1 MKRKLTLYDNII
13 LFLMYWVIFQDLLL
27 PLVYKYTGM
36 ASVTSVLFY
45 LKDLAMI
52 GLFVAAVFT
61 RRIER
66 RLMSLSLLYL
76 AGFMITFVITMLRDV
91 PMMNALQSGR
101 GMLLM
106 PVFLCIGSAV
116 SNKEA
121 FKDVVIRRYFP
132 VLLVSVLFGIADW
145 ALDKVIGTQELW
157 RTGIGLTRYLTDVKH
172 QGPYMVLGLPGN
184 FYGSYGGDFF
194 SVKRLVGFWAG
205 PLTAAYS
212 LLLPMLFYY
221 FDVHEELKPGIR
233 VSRLP
238 KLIALLLLVVGVYLT
253 RTRAILLL
261 GILMIGMY
269 SVFHFRKNMRITLLG
284 VLGVVAVLSVM
295 DYGAL
300 WRFLYDGSTVGHI
313 ISIIEAIENIK
324 LSIFGNGFA
333 YVGIYGSI
341 GSENTYLSLL
351 GNMGVWGLALFVCIF
366 GRQILRCRAA
376 AKGGNSFDQAV
387 FYTGIAMAAT
397 GMISEQLTA
406 FTTIAPVYILLGTVG
421 SAKERK
427 TI

>member
-1 MKRKLTLYDNII
+1 MKRSLTLYDKAI
-13 LFLMYWVIFQDLLL
+13 LFLMYWVIFQDILL

-36 ASVTSVLFY
+36 VAIASALFY
-45 LKDLAMI
+45 LKDVMMI
-52 GLFVAAVFT
+52 GLFVAAIFT

-66 RLMSLSLLYL
+66 HLMSTSLLYL
-76 AGFMITFVITMLRDV
+76 TGFLITFAITILRNV

-101 GMLLM
+101 GLLLM
-106 PVFLCIGSAV
+106 PVFLCIGSAI
-116 SNKEA
+116 SDKA
-121 FKDVVIRRYFP
+121 TFRDTIIRRYFP

-145 ALDKVIGTQELW
+145 TLDKLIDTKELW
-157 RTGIGLTRYLTDVKH
+157 RTGIGLTRYLEDVKH

-184 FYGSYGGDFF
+184 FYGSYGNDFF

-205 PLTAAYS
+205 PLTAAYN
-212 LLLPMLFYY
+212 LLLPLLFYY
-221 FDVHEELKPGIR
+221 FDLHEELKPGIR

-238 KLIALLLLVVGVYLT
+238 RLFALLLLVVAVYLT

-261 GILMIGMY
+261 GLLMIGVY
-269 SVFHFRKNMRITLLG
+269 SVRHYRKNMRIMLLG
-284 VLGVVAVLSVM
+284 ILGVVAILSVL

-313 ISIIEAIENIK
+313 LSIIEAVENMK
-324 LSIFGNGFA
+324 LSVFGNGFA

-351 GNMGVWGLALFVCIF
+351 GNMGIWGLCLYVFIF
-366 GRQILRCRAA
+366 ARQLVLCGTAGK
-376 AKGGNSFDQAV
+376 KGNTFDQAV
-387 FYTGIAMAAT
+387 FYTGMAMAAS

-406 FTTIAPVYILLGTVG
+406 FTTIAPLYILLGAVG

-427 TI
+427 SL

>member
-1 MKRKLTLYDNII
+1 MKRELTLYDNTI
-13 LFLMYWVIFQDLLL
+13 LFLMYWVIFQDILL

-36 ASVTSVLFY
+36 VSVASVLFY
-45 LKDLAMI
+45 LKDLLMI
-52 GLFVAAVFT
+52 GLFVAAVFS
-61 RRIER
+61 RRIDR

-76 AGFMITFVITMLRDV
+76 AGFVVTFVITMFRDV
-91 PMMNALQSGR
+91 PLMNALQSGR

-106 PVFLCIGSAV
+106 PVFFCIGSAV
-116 SNKEA
+116 SDKEA
-121 FKDVVIRRYFP
+121 FRETVVRRYFP
-132 VLLVSVLFGIADW
+132 VLLASVLFGIADW
-145 ALDKVIGTQELW
+145 ALDKVIGTQEIW
-157 RTGIGLTRYLTDVKH
+157 RSGVGLTRYLVDVKH
-172 QGPYMVLGLPGN
+172 QEPYMVQGLPGN
-184 FYGSYGGDFF
+184 FYGSYGNDFF

-221 FDVHEELKPGIR
+221 FDVHEDLKPGIR

-238 KLIALLLLVVGVYLT
+238 KLMALLLLVVGLYLT
-253 RTRAILLL
+253 RTRAMLLL
-261 GILMIGMY
+261 GILMIGLY
-269 SVFHFRKNMRITLLG
+269 SVIHFRKNMRITLLG
-284 VLGVVAVLSVM
+284 VLGVIAVLSVM

-313 ISIIEAIENIK
+313 ISIVEAVENMK
-324 LSIFGNGFA
+324 LSLFGQGFA

-351 GNMGVWGLALFVCIF
+351 GNMGIWGLCLFVYLF
-366 GRQILRCRAA
+366 ARQILRCRVA
-376 AKGGNSFDQAV
+376 AKRGNSFDQAV
-387 FYTGIAMAAT
+387 FYTGIAMAAS

-406 FTTIAPVYILLGTVG
+406 FTTIAPVYILLGVVG

>member
-1 MKRKLTLYDNII
+1 MKRRPALYDNLI

-36 ASVTSVLFY
+36 SSVTSVLFY
-45 LKDLAMI
+45 FKDLMMI

-76 AGFMITFVITMLRDV
+76 AGFVVTFVITMLRDV
-91 PMMNALQSGR
+91 PLMNALQSGR

-106 PVFLCIGSAV
+106 PVFLCIGSAI
-116 SNKEA
+116 SDKEA
-121 FKDVVIRRYFP
+121 FQNAVVRRYFP
-132 VLLVSVLFGIADW
+132 VLLLSVLFGIADW

-157 RTGIGLTRYLTDVKH
+157 RTGIGLTQYLTDVKH
-172 QGPYMVLGLPGN
+172 QGPYMVMGLPGN
-184 FYGSYGGDFF
+184 FYGSYGNDFF

-221 FDVHEELKPGIR
+221 FDLHAELKPGIR

-261 GILMIGMY
+261 GILMIGLY

-284 VLGVVAVLSVM
+284 VLGVVAVLSIM

-300 WRFLYDGSTVGHI
+300 WRFLYDGSTAGHI
-313 ISIIEAIENIK
+313 ISIIDAIENMK

-351 GNMGVWGLALFVCIF
+351 GNMGIWGLGLYVIIF
-366 GRQILRCRAA
+366 ARQILRCRST
-376 AKGGNSFDQAV
+376 AKNGNSFDQAV
-387 FYTGIAMAAT
+387 FYTGMAMAAS

-406 FTTIAPVYILLGTVG
+406 FTTIAPVYILLGAVG

-427 TI
+427 TL

>member
-1 MKRKLTLYDNII
+1 MKRRLTLYDNAV
-13 LFLMYWVIFQDLLL
+13 LFLMYWVIFQDIML
-27 PLVYKYTGM
+27 PLVYKFTGM

-45 LKDLAMI
+45 LKDLMMI

-66 RLMSLSLLYL
+66 HLMSTSLLYL
-76 AGFMITFVITMLRDV
+76 AGFAATFVITLLREV
-91 PMMNALQSGR
+91 PLMNALQSGR

-106 PVFLCIGSAV
+106 PVFLCIGSAI
-116 SNKEA
+116 SNKSD
-121 FKDVVIRRYFP
+121 FRDVVIHRYFP
-132 VLLVSVLFGIADW
+132 VLLVSVLFGIGDW
-145 ALDKVIGTQELW
+145 ALDKLIGTKEIW
-157 RTGIGLTRYLTDVKH
+157 RTGIGLTDFLVDIKH
-172 QGPYMVLGLPGN
+172 QAPYMIEGLPGN
-184 FYGSYGGDFF
+184 FYGSYGNDFF

-221 FDVHEELKPGIR
+221 FDLHEELKPGIR

-238 KLIALLLLVVGVYLT
+238 KLAALLLLVIGVYLT

-261 GILMIGMY
+261 GLLMIGLY
-269 SVFHFRKNMRITLLG
+269 SVHHYRKNMRITLLG
-284 VLGVVAVLSVM
+284 VIGVIVVLSVM

-300 WRFLYDGSTVGHI
+300 WRFLYDGSTAGHI
-313 ISIIEAIENIK
+313 LSIIDAVNNTQ
-324 LSIFGNGFA
+324 LSVFGQGFA

-351 GNMGVWGLALFVCIF
+351 GNMGLWGLCLYVFIF
-366 GRQILRCRAA
+366 ARQILLCGAA
-376 AKGGNSFDQAV
+376 GKKGNSFDRAV
-387 FYTGIAMAAT
+387 FYTGMAMAAS

-406 FTTIAPVYILLGTVG
+406 FTTIAPVYILLGAVG
-421 SAKERK
+421 SAKEREVL
-427 TI
+427 